1 MQKHLPIGRG
11 AKILDQKT
19 EGGFNEPP
27 PPLASLKVKESYRG
41 SSTRIPNYSAQ
52 LFPFAAQIHDKAEKF
67 FRLPRQKTNLP
78 KKSFTP
84 S

>member
-1 MQKHLPIGRG
+1 MQKHLLIGPG
-11 AKILDQKT
+11 VKILDQNNRR
-19 EGGFNEPP
+19 GVQRNPP
-27 PPLASLKVKESYRG
+27 SPASLRVKEGYRG

-52 LFPFAAQIHDKAEKF
+52 LFPFPAQIHDKAEKF